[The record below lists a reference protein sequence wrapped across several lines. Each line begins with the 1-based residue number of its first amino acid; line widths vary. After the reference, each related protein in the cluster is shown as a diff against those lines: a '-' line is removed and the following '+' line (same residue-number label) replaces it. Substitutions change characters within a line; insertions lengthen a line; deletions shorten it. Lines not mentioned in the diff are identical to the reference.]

1 MKPRQHNP
9 ANAAPETLGERDEA
23 LPSARREVAAGTPSL
38 RSLPPRPPAGFLS
51 RANLALE
58 RVLLAGMDV
67 IEISAPHGFGKTS
80 QLAQWYREALVSGRQ
95 ALWLSIDPRDD
106 AARLISALTEA
117 GARLRRNEVF
127 LPGFVAWITG
137 LTDPQQAITAWLA
150 EIARMPEE
158 AILLI
163 DDADHATPPA
173 RATLEYLVAN
183 APTNLRIAVS
193 LRPNG
198 SFADAELLANLPM
211 MRITAR
217 ELRLREEE
225 TVRLVRQLV
234 GGGND
239 GSELDRFAI
248 ELHGQAAGWPL
259 GLRLAIAA
267 RLRSPAGAPDAG
279 SLADIGRY
287 MMSKLVDSQPPE
299 VSKILVRLARFDPFH
314 ADLLET
320 VFGPTAALDSLVQLM
335 TDSPIIIGDGAEGWF
350 RLHPSARDAL
360 IVRQGAVPADVL
372 SAEAAAASSW
382 YEDRGLFEEAAHQA
396 ELAGDTARAIELAEA
411 SLRRLLDLGRNGEII
426 GWIERMP
433 HAEVWLRPGLWAPA
447 GWAVA
452 NSSRFEEA
460 RRFAEA
466 IRHHGDASEI
476 DLFEADLILS
486 ATSAHVDDHHEWD
499 LLGTRWSVPPPGA
512 DPASMMFH
520 AVSLAHQAITSGRP
534 EAARHRLE
542 TALNAVQSTPIPTG
556 FARALLGLS
565 YLWDG
570 KPLIAIDILRRGLEA
585 VETEMDRRA
594 RVAATL
600 AAFLAEAE
608 LATGNGA
615 EAARLLAH
623 RSMQIN
629 REGLPDAVI
638 ASCMTLA
645 DIACDEGRQDRAI
658 DRIASL
664 HGEGQA
670 RGSHR
675 MQATA
680 HFALARLHARYGR
693 PHTARREADR
703 AQALCADLPASVHP
717 AVRLHCTLQAALTR
731 ATSACSGS
739 APGEIAIA
747 EQAAAQALDIA
758 SRLQR
763 GADVARALFLRAQA
777 RQRLGN
783 PGAAEDCDE
792 ARSICEAG
800 GLHRLQAEFL
810 PADHKR
816 LAPPDPAATIIRE
829 LSERSGGYA
838 GSMLTP
844 REYDVVCHLAT
855 HMSNKEIALAMGL
868 REETVKWHAKNLFQ
882 KLDAGD
888 RKTAVRRARMLGI
901 I

>member
-1 MKPRQHNP
+1 MGGRGG
-9 ANAAPETLGERDEA
+9 AS
-23 LPSARREVAAGTPSL
+23 PSNRREIVAGTPSL

-51 RANLALE
+51 RAHLGLE

-127 LPGFVAWITG
+127 LPGFVTWIAG

-150 EIARMPEE
+150 EIARMSEE

-163 DDADHATPPA
+163 DDADQAAPPA

-183 APTNLRIAVS
+183 APANLRIAVS

-198 SFADAELLANLPM
+198 SFADAGLLANLPM

-239 GSELDRFAI
+239 GSELDRFAV

-287 MMSKLVDSQPPE
+287 MMSKLVDSQPPN
-299 VSKILVRLARFDPFH
+299 VSEMLVRLARFEPFH
-314 ADLLET
+314 PNLLET
-320 VFGPTAALDSLVQLM
+320 VFGRTAALDSLIQMM
-335 TDSPIIIGDGAEGWF
+335 TESPIVIGDGAEGWF

-360 IVRQGAVPADVL
+360 IVRQSTVPADVL
-372 SAEAAAASSW
+372 SAEAATASRW
-382 YEDRGLFEEAAHQA
+382 YEERGLLEEAAHQA
-396 ELAGDTARAIELAEA
+396 ELAGDTARAIALAEA
-411 SLRRLLDLGRNGEII
+411 SLRRLLHLGRNGEII

-452 NSSRFEEA
+452 NSSRFGEA

-476 DLFEADLILS
+476 DRFEADLILS
-486 ATSAHVDDHHEWD
+486 AVSAHVDDHSQWD
-499 LLGTRWSVPPPGA
+499 LLASRWPLPPTGA

-520 AVSLAHQAITSGRP
+520 AVSLAHQAIASGRP

-542 TALNAVQSTPIPTG
+542 IALNTVQSSPIPTG
-556 FARALLGLS
+556 FAQALLGLS

-570 KPLIAIDILRRGLEA
+570 KPLIAVNILRNGLEA
-585 VETEMDRRA
+585 IETQVDRRA

-608 LATGNGA
+608 LAKGNGA

-623 RSMQIN
+623 RSMQVN

-645 DIACDEGRQDRAI
+645 DIACDQGRQDRAI

-675 MQATA
+675 MQAAA
-680 HFALARLHARYGR
+680 HFALARLHARHGR

-703 AQALCADLPASVHP
+703 AEALCAELPAGVPP
-717 AVRLHCTLQAALTR
+717 AVQFYCALQAALAR
-731 ATSACSGS
+731 ATADCSGS
-739 APGEIAIA
+739 TPGQIALA
-747 EQAAAQALDIA
+747 EQASGQALDMA
-758 SRLQR
+758 GRLQR
-763 GADVARALFLRAQA
+763 AADMARALYLRAQA
-777 RQRLGN
+777 RRRLGN
-783 PGAAEDCDE
+783 PAADEDSDE

-810 PADHKR
+810 PADDKR
-816 LAPPDPAATIIRE
+816 RTSSEPAAAIIEQMPGRA
-829 LSERSGGYA
+829 GGYS
-838 GSMLTP
+838 GTLLTP

>member
-1 MKPRQHNP
+1 
-9 ANAAPETLGERDEA
+9 
-23 LPSARREVAAGTPSL
+23 
-38 RSLPPRPPAGFLS
+38 
-51 RANLALE
+51 
-58 RVLLAGMDV
+58 MDV

-117 GARLRRNEVF
+117 GARLRRNEAF
-127 LPGFVAWITG
+127 LPGFVGWITS

-158 AILLI
+158 TILLI
-163 DDADHATPPA
+163 DDADHASPPA

-183 APTNLRIAVS
+183 APANLRIAVS

-225 TVRLVRQLV
+225 TVRLVRQLIGV
-234 GGGND
+234 GND
-239 GSELDRFAI
+239 GSEQDRFAI

-299 VSKILVRLARFDPFH
+299 VSKMLVRLARFEPFH

-320 VFGPTAALDSLVQLM
+320 VFGRTAALDSLVQLM

-360 IVRQGAVPADVL
+360 IDRQNAVPADVL
-372 SAEAAAASSW
+372 SAQAATASSW

-433 HAEVWLRPGLWAPA
+433 HAEVWLRPGMWAPA

-452 NSSRFEEA
+452 NSSRFDEA

-466 IRHHGDASEI
+466 IRHQSDASEI

-486 ATSAHVDDHHEWD
+486 AVSAHVDDHHQWD
-499 LLGTRWSVPPPGA
+499 LLATRWPVPPRGA

-520 AVSLAHQAITSGRP
+520 AVSLAHQAINSGRP
-534 EAARHRLE
+534 EAARHRLD
-542 TALNAVQSTPIPTG
+542 TALNAVQSSPIPTG
-556 FARALLGLS
+556 FVQALLGFG

-570 KPLIAIDILRRGLEA
+570 KPQIAINILRRGLEA
-585 VETEMDRRA
+585 VETQMDRRA

-623 RSMQIN
+623 RSMQVN

-638 ASCMTLA
+638 ASCMTLS
-645 DIACDEGRQDRAI
+645 DIACDHGRQDRAI

-675 MQATA
+675 MQAAA
-680 HFALARLHARYGR
+680 HFASARLHARHGR
-693 PHTARREADR
+693 PHTARSEADR
-703 AQALCADLPASVHP
+703 AQALCAELPTSVP
-717 AVRLHCTLQAALTR
+717 TAVQLYCALQAALAR
-731 ATSACSGS
+731 ATADWSGS
-739 APGEIAIA
+739 TPRQIALA
-747 EQAAAQALDIA
+747 EQAAGQALDIA

-763 GADVARALFLRAQA
+763 GADLARALFLRAKA

-783 PGAAEDCDE
+783 PAGVEDNDE

-810 PADHKR
+810 PDDDR
-816 LAPPDPAATIIRE
+816 RRAPPEPAAAIIQGS
-829 LSERSGGYA
+829 SERSGGYA